1 MKRLIL
7 LLAVVASTFTIGWY
21 AGSDSMYFK
30 ISKSLELFGAVFR
43 EISENY
49 VDDIEPEKFVRSG
62 VEGMLETLDP
72 YTELFDQARTEDFDA
87 LTTGQYVGF
96 GISVATRDS
105 MLTIT
110 GVADGYSARQNGI
123 RIGDRLYAIDSVVTI
138 RLTSKD
144 LRKYTRG
151 EPGSESVVRVLRDGI
166 SDTLKFTL
174 QRKKISVNSVTYVGR
189 TSNNVGII
197 KLDRFSRR
205 SAEEV
210 RIAMDSLRSLGQ
222 LTGII
227 LDLRDN
233 PGGLLDAA
241 VSICEIFIPNGSV
254 IVSTKGRGSNESR
267 IYTSNTIPY
276 DATTP
281 LAVLI
286 NKNSASASEI
296 VAGCIQDLDRGVVIG
311 ENSFGKGLVQSVF
324 PMPYNNSLKI
334 TTSKYYTPSGRCIQ
348 KIDYTKRRTG
358 QQTTIN
364 SSTSESNVFYTLGK
378 RIVKEG
384 NGITPDSII
393 KERDNPEFVNQ
404 LIVNNLLFRFAT
416 EYSATKQNIQ
426 PNFSAVPLVEEL
438 EKYALGKKFA
448 FDNPAMKKF
457 TEIKKILTDEKFN
470 AEVIQQISESER
482 IVKNEQSKLFK
493 LNTKSISS
501 ILDEEI
507 RARFLSEK
515 EMTDYTLRNDEVVRK
530 TSFLLGSE
538 QYRSLL
544 RTPHTVSNSTPKQR

>member
-7 LLAVVASTFTIGWY
+7 LFAVVASTFTIGWY

-110 GVADGYSARQNGI
+110 GVADGYSARQNGV

-138 RLTSKD
+138 RLTSKE

-151 EPGSESVVRVLRDGI
+151 EPGSMSVVKILRDGI
-166 SDTLKFTL
+166 SDTFKFTL

-189 TSNNVGII
+189 TSNNIGII

-222 LTGII
+222 LSGII

-241 VSICEIFIPNGSV
+241 VSICEVFIPNGST

-267 IYTSNTIPY
+267 VYASNTIPY

-296 VAGCIQDLDRGVVIG
+296 VAGCIQDLDRGIVIG

-358 QQTTIN
+358 QTTLN
-364 SSTSESNVFYTLGK
+364 SNGTEPTVFYTLG
-378 RIVKEG
+378 RRVVKEG
-384 NGITPDSII
+384 NGITPDSVI
-393 KERDNPEFVNQ
+393 KERDNPEFVSQ
-404 LIVNNLLFRFAT
+404 LIANNLLFRFAT
-416 EYSATKQNIQ
+416 EYSATRQNLQ
-426 PNFSAVPLVEEL
+426 PNFSSSLLVDEL

-457 TEIKKILTDEKFN
+457 TEIKKILADEKFN
-470 AEVIQQISESER
+470 GEVIQQVSESER

-493 LNTKSISS
+493 LNAKSISS

-515 EMTDYTLRNDEVVRK
+515 DMIDYSLRNDEVVKK
-530 TSFLLGSE
+530 TSFLLSSE
-538 QYRSLL
+538 QYRALL
-544 RTPHTVSNSTPKQR
+544 RSPHATSNSMPKQR